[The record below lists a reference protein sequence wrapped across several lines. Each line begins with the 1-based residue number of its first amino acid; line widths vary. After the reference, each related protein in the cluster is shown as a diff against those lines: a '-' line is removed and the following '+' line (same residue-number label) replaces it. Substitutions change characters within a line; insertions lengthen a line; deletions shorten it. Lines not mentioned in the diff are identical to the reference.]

1 MYFNRIIS
9 SMSMEKYR
17 TTIALITV
25 AWNPDATAM
34 DQLSGSIPASAVVH
48 TAGDDLNQDVV

>member
-1 MYFNRIIS
+1 
-9 SMSMEKYR
+9 MSMEKYR